1 MTSPGGGEIIVSPDD
16 NYDHV
21 ATRRNQA
28 ADFFTDKPPEIPG
41 DPGGDDATKGAAG
54 DLTSAV
60 QGTSHGLGH
69 HSNNVADGIERATND
84 YVNSDQNNAAQL
96 FAVGGG
102 GGAQKEAAK
111 GLTDVGVG
119 AIINSFLNP
128 TGAITGAFEQSLGG
142 FSQAL
147 AGYGQAGG
155 NIAGQLTNAAVQA
168 GEKAAEFS
176 VQHPGA
182 LAGLAGTAG
191 AGAGL
196 VSDTKGAGASE
207 APQTRPVSGV
217 MPPSA
222 APSATAGRGSDYVH
236 TELQDRNDTSV
247 HPAGMAMGG
256 VPAGLGVAGGGGRSG
271 SAATAPTYRIT
282 TGNDDDDPA
291 IEPTPAVIDPGIAAA
306 PASVSL
312 PLRKDT

>member
-28 ADFFTDKPPEIPG
+28 ADFFTDKPPPIPD

-54 DLTSAV
+54 DLTGAV
-60 QGTSHGLGH
+60 QGTSHGLGR
-69 HSNNVADGIERATND
+69 HSIVVADWVEKATND

-102 GGAQKEAAK
+102 GGAQKEAAT

-128 TGAITGAFEQSLGG
+128 TGAITGGFEQSLGG
-142 FSQAL
+142 YTQGLGGFS
-147 AGYGQAGG
+147 QAGG

-168 GEKAAEFS
+168 GEKGAEFE

-191 AGAGL
+191 AGAGP

-217 MPPSA
+217 MSPSA

-236 TELQDRNDTSV
+236 TELQDRNDMTPR
-247 HPAGMAMGG
+247 PAGMAMGG
-256 VPAGLGVAGGGGRSG
+256 VPAGLGVAGGGRSG

-291 IEPTPAVIDPGIAAA
+291 PEPPPAVVDPGSVAA

-312 PLRKDT
+312 PLQKDT

>member
-1 MTSPGGGEIIVSPDD
+1 MTSSGGGEIIVSPDD

-28 ADFFTDKPPEIPG
+28 ADFFTDKPPPIPD

-69 HSNNVADGIERATND
+69 HSNSVADGVERATND
-84 YVNSDQNNAAQL
+84 YLNSDQNNAAQL

-102 GGAQKEAAK
+102 GGAQKEAAA

-119 AIINSFLNP
+119 SILNSFLNP
-128 TGAITGAFEQSLGG
+128 TGAVTGAFEQSLGG
-142 FSQAL
+142 FTQAF
-147 AGYGQAGG
+147 AGFGQAFG
-155 NIAGQLTNAAVQA
+155 NIGGQSLNAGIQS
-168 GEKAAEFS
+168 GEKALEHVSPPGTLAGGGA
-176 VQHPGA
+176 VGGGGA
-182 LAGLAGTAG
+182 LAGGPG
-191 AGAGL
+191 GF
-196 VSDTKGAGASE
+196 E
-207 APQTRPVSGV
+207 APQTRTVSGV
-217 MPPSA
+217 TPPSA

-236 TELQDRNDTSV
+236 TELQDRNDMTP

-256 VPAGLGVAGGGGRSG
+256 VPAGLGVAGGGRSG

-291 IEPTPAVIDPGIAAA
+291 PEPPPAVVDPGIAAA

-312 PLRKDT
+312 PLQKDT

>member
-28 ADFFTDKPPEIPG
+28 ADFFTDKPPDIPE
-41 DPGGDDATKGAAG
+41 DPNDPTKGATR
-54 DLTSAV
+54 DLTGAV

-69 HSNNVADGIERATND
+69 HSNNVADGVEKATND
-84 YVNSDQNNAAQL
+84 YVNSDQNNAGL
-96 FAVGGG
+96 LGSVGGG

-119 AIINSFLNP
+119 SIMNSFLNP
-128 TGAITGAFEQSLGG
+128 TGAIFGAFEQSLGG
-142 FSQAL
+142 YTQAVGGFSQG
-147 AGYGQAGG
+147 AGNILGQALNASIQTGAKFVSAEKPAGG
-155 NIAGQLTNAAVQA
+155 G
-168 GEKAAEFS
+168 
-176 VQHPGA
+176 PGV
-182 LAGLAGTAG
+182 GGIVG
-191 AGAGL
+191 GGDRL
-196 VSDTKGAGASE
+196 VSASE
-207 APQTRPVSGV
+207 ALQTRPVSGV

-236 TELQDRNDTSV
+236 TELQDRTDTSV
-247 HPAGMAMGG
+247 HPTGMAMGG

-271 SAATAPTYRIT
+271 SAAAAPSYRIT

-291 IEPTPAVIDPGIAAA
+291 IEPTPVLVDPGIAAA